1 MCVCVA
7 YLSVHVQ
14 MCVCVSVLSCG
25 IRVVFAYKYYTYIL
39 CFSLSKKSTSGSC
52 HQTLSGINHSTWRSS
67 TPMTSLYMYTDC
79 LCCLPTLVDACK
91 LYLPD
96 RCVTYRSL
104 LSMRKLSSC
113 DYYEIMKCNFSAMI
127 NCMYN
132 VYMYSTMTCIVV
144 LVLRSL

>member
-1 MCVCVA
+1 MCFLV
-7 YLSVHVQ
+7 
-14 MCVCVSVLSCG
+14 VSELFLL
-25 IRVVFAYKYYTYIL
+25 INNNYYNII

-52 HQTLSGINHSTWRSS
+52 HQTLSGISHLTWRSS

-79 LCCLPTLVDACK
+79 LCYLPTLVDACK

-96 RCVTYRSL
+96 RCVTYQSL
-104 LSMRKLSSC
+104 LSMRKRSSC
-113 DYYEIMKCNFSAMI
+113 DYYAKCNFSAMI
-127 NCMYN
+127 NCMTLYN